1 MWQPQLS
8 VSGYRPANS
17 VLAAR
22 VGRGTGKP
30 QMMVAESNGE
40 IIAFADFKPS
50 MPDHRWLLQAF
61 GASTPDVHLAQEQIG
76 EHAHERKDAHDDHPR
91 DSRRRVPVGAK
102 KDSPDDGQLQQHH
115 EGDADDRVAE
125 QVDH

>member
-1 MWQPQLS
+1 VWT
-8 VSGYRPANS
+8 
-17 VLAAR
+17 AR
-22 VGRGTGKP
+22 LDADARALPGKGRHSS
-30 QMMVAESNGE
+30 E
-40 IIAFADFKPS
+40 
-50 MPDHRWLLQAF
+50 HRAQAF

-91 DSRRRVPVGAK
+91 DSRRRVPVGPK